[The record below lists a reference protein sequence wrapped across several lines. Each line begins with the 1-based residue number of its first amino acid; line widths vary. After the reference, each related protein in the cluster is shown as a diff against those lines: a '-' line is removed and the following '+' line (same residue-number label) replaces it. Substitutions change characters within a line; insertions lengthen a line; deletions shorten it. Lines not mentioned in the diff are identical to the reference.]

1 MLERVDEFEYLG
13 RFLRYDSTDMRT
25 VRKNLMKA
33 RKTWARLRN
42 VLRGEFADPKTC
54 GMFYKAV
61 IQQILLYGCETWVIT
76 KAMYRM
82 LKGFHMRAAYR
93 MAKINKPKKLE
104 NGEWY
109 YPPSEAVFEE
119 VGLHSIEHY
128 IEN

>member
-1 MLERVDEFEYLG
+1 
-13 RFLRYDSTDMRT
+13 
-25 VRKNLMKA
+25 MKA

-54 GMFYKAV
+54 GMLYKAV

-93 MAKINKPKKLE
+93 MAKINKPRRME
-104 NGEWY
+104 NG
-109 YPPSEAVFEE
+109 
-119 VGLHSIEHY
+119 
-128 IEN
+128 

>member
-1 MLERVDEFEYLG
+1 MV
-13 RFLRYDSTDMRT
+13 
-25 VRKNLMKA
+25 
-33 RKTWARLRN
+33 
-42 VLRGEFADPKTC
+42 
-54 GMFYKAV
+54 YKAV

-93 MAKINKPKKLE
+93 MAKINKPRRLE
-104 NGEWY
+104 NREWY